1 MLPGVFFLALYT
13 VIQHLLVRTNGANS
27 PGVRRIFADF
37 SL

>member
-13 VIQHLLVRTNGANS
+13 VIQHLLVRTNEANS
-27 PGVRRIFADF
+27 PGVHKVFADF